1 MVELL
6 LPKSDAKATN
16 QYGQSALILAA
27 RSGNVKS
34 VELLLPF
41 SDPKASS
48 YQGTALDLANSGG
61 HNQIVRLLKQHST
74 MVPVSTVQPSLN
86 EAVGLQ
92 ILFHHSYILSCIIFY
107 MK

>member
-1 MVELL
+1 M
-6 LPKSDAKATN
+6 SDAKATN
-16 QYGQSALILAA
+16 HYGESALIMAA
-27 RSGNVKS
+27 RSGNAKS

-41 SDPKASS
+41 SDPKATGLH
-48 YQGTALDLANSGG
+48 GTALDLAISSGN
-61 HNQIVRLLKQHST
+61 NQIVRLLKQHST

-92 ILFHHSYILSCIIFY
+92 VSFHHSYILSCIIFY